1 MASISTFESLGIR
14 DYRLLWLGQ
23 VSTSMGQWMDQT
35 TRGWLIYQ
43 LTGSGLHLGFAMAS
57 RGLPLLLFGIIAG
70 AFADRSGRRLQLVTA
85 QVVNAVLNAIL
96 ALLVITGLV
105 EEWHVYVTAFLAGT
119 VQAFQQPARQT
130 LISDLV
136 PENRLLNALA
146 LNSAALNAS
155 RMVGPALAGVLIT
168 MTGVGGSYM
177 TQAVMYLVATVWTL
191 QIHFPANL
199 APTRADGSRERL
211 PFMQS
216 IGEGLAFAGHEP
228 NVRAQLLLGL
238 GPLTFAMSY
247 MALMPL
253 IAIEV
258 LGGDAILQ
266 GALLSVIGA
275 GALAG
280 ALTVASMRRDHAY
293 GLSVVVAAVAFCGS
307 VFAFGSSHWVWV
319 SLVLGFFL
327 GLMSVTYTTQNQT
340 LLQVL
345 TPREL
350 RGRVMSIYL
359 LDRGLVPLGA
369 IVAGT
374 LASSFGGQDAVRAL
388 ALIALA
394 IVAVVVATHPRI
406 LRLEV
411 PLAGRLDRGGR
422 RGGTGRPSQHG
433 AEPPAADA
441 TGTERPARAER
452 GA

>member
-1 MASISTFESLGIR
+1 VASISTFESLGIR

-23 VSTSMGQWMDQT
+23 VNTSMGQWMDQT

-85 QVVNAVLNAIL
+85 QVVNAVLNVVL
-96 ALLVITGLV
+96 ALLVITGNV

-155 RMVGPALAGVLIT
+155 RMVGPAVAGVLIT
-168 MTGVGGSYM
+168 FFGSGGSYM
-177 TQAVMYLVATVWTL
+177 VQGVMYLVATVWTM
-191 QIHFPANL
+191 QIRFPANL
-199 APTRADGSRERL
+199 APMGADGRVRERL
-211 PFMQS
+211 PFVQS
-216 IGEGLAFAGHEP
+216 IGEGLAFAGREP

-247 MALMPL
+247 TALMPI

-266 GALLSVIGA
+266 GALLSIIGM
-275 GALAG
+275 GALVG

-293 GLSVVVAAVAFCGS
+293 GLSVVVAAVAFCAS
-307 VFAFGSSHWVWV
+307 VFAFGSSGWVWL
-319 SLVLGFFL
+319 SAPLGFVL
-327 GLMSVTYTTQNQT
+327 GLMSVTYTTQNQS
-340 LLQVL
+340 LLQML

-374 LASSFGGQDAVRAL
+374 LASRFGGQDAVRAL

-394 IVAVVVATHPRI
+394 IVALVVVTHPRI
-406 LRLEV
+406 LRLQV
-411 PLAGRLDRGGR
+411 PLSGRPDRGGR
-422 RGGTGRPSQHG
+422 HGGEPRATPPDSDSAGDAAMG
-433 AEPPAADA
+433 A
-441 TGTERPARAER
+441 ERPARA
-452 GA
+452 